1 VVTLLA
7 TMDASSMSRLT
18 FAPWRAAFA
27 ACAVL
32 ILLGG
37 PRHPG
42 GTMEQMLADPA
53 WVPSHA
59 LMLAGFA
66 ALLVALILWRR
77 SGAGSGTLSRW
88 YWLAV
93 FGAALQTVEMALHT
107 AAVVDLGHLRAG
119 QPTPVLSTHMTM
131 VIFGYP
137 LFALAISALI
147 VAAAHQRSLGS
158 WWIAPIGIVGALM
171 HGAAGALV
179 AGLGLERFR
188 VLFLGAAV
196 FALWSLLAALWPVRA
211 PAPARPMAA
220 VPREP
225 AAAAAR

>member
-1 VVTLLA
+1 
-7 TMDASSMSRLT
+7 MSRLA

-27 ACAVL
+27 ACAVF

-42 GTMEQMLADPA
+42 DETMEQMLANPE

-59 LMLAGFA
+59 LMLAGFT
-66 ALLVALILWRR
+66 ALLVGLILWRR
-77 SGAGSGTLSRW
+77 SGAGAAVPARW
-88 YWLAV
+88 YGLAV
-93 FGAALQTVEMALHT
+93 FGTAVQVVEMALHT

-119 QPTPVLSTHMTM
+119 QPTPVLTTHMTM

-147 VAAAHQRSLGS
+147 VAAARERSLGS
-158 WWIAPIGIVGALM
+158 WWIAPVGIAGVLM
-171 HGAAGALV
+171 HGGAAVLV
-179 AGLGLERFR
+179 AGLGMDRFR